1 MKIIVAGAGEIG
13 QHLAL
18 KLANEE
24 QQDITLM
31 DSDARL
37 LEKISAGQDML
48 TYSGNPTDAHDLKE
62 CGIEDADLFI
72 SVMNEEHA
80 NILACMMANDF
91 GVRETMARVSNP
103 GYLGQ
108 EYARFFHESGVK
120 SLIYPEE
127 LAAEEINTIMLNP
140 WARKYIELVN
150 GMIALVGVKVRFGCE
165 IVGKRLSELTM
176 PEEKMFHV
184 VAVKRD
190 SETIIPKG
198 ETRIEHGDI
207 VFFTALANDIDAVRQ
222 LCGKQNVTVK
232 KVLIM
237 GASDIALRA
246 IDKASR
252 GIHFVV
258 IEEEKERIEKIRNW
272 LPQNVTLF
280 HGDGRNTALLSEV
293 GIASAQVFVALTGN
307 SETNILAC
315 LAAKRFGI
323 FKTIAQEE
331 NVDYIPLAEKLD
343 IGTIIN
349 RKVITSGH
357 IYRILL
363 GQDTNTVKSLTIA
376 NADVAEVVARRGA
389 PIVGKRVSELHLP
402 EGVTLGGM
410 VRNGVPRMIDGDTV
424 IEPYDL
430 VVVFCYN
437 VPMARIRKLFEA

>member
-1 MKIIVAGAGEIG
+1 M
-13 QHLAL
+13 
-18 KLANEE
+18 
-24 QQDITLM
+24 
-31 DSDARL
+31 
-37 LEKISAGQDML
+37 
-48 TYSGNPTDAHDLKE
+48 
-62 CGIEDADLFI
+62 
-72 SVMNEEHA
+72 
-80 NILACMMANDF
+80 
-91 GVRETMARVSNP
+91 
-103 GYLGQ
+103 
-108 EYARFFHESGVK
+108 
-120 SLIYPEE
+120 
-127 LAAEEINTIMLNP
+127 
-140 WARKYIELVN
+140 
-150 GMIALVGVKVRFGCE
+150 
-165 IVGKRLSELTM
+165 
-176 PEEKMFHV
+176 
-184 VAVKRD
+184 AVKRD

-280 HGDGRNTALLSEV
+280 HGDGRNTALLAEV
-293 GIASAQVFVALTGN
+293 GIASAQVFVALTEN